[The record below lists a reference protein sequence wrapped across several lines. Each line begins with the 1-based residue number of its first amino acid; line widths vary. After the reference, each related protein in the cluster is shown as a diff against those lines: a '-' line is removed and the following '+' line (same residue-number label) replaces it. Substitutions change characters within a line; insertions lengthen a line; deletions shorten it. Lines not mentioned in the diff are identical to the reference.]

1 MFSAWASPEEALF
14 SPVSAVET
22 VLIAWFKVE
31 REVFIAVTP
40 ESIADW
46 DKPEFPGLR
55 LFTIA
60 ERSVKKLFIVARYP
74 SAFEMS
80 LAALPIFTVP
90 VVLASFSQ
98 LFSAV
103 EICKRSLFMARAI
116 VFDSVRIFMVGLAV
130 CGL

>member
-31 REVFIAVTP
+31 REVFIVVTP
-40 ESIADW
+40 ESIADCG
-46 DKPEFPGLR
+46 KPELPGFR

-60 ERSVKKLFIVARYP
+60 DKSLKKLFIVARYP

-80 LAALPIFTVP
+80 LAALPVFTVH
-90 VVLASFSQ
+90 VVLVSFSQ

-103 EICKRSLFMARAI
+103 EICKRSLFMERAI
-116 VFDSVRIFMVGLAV
+116 VFD
-130 CGL
+130 